1 MFGKNVNGTFR
12 LMSRER
18 FMVEVG
24 YHQQMI
30 EVFKTMTTKKYGMH
44 VLEEFIFNIDQNNY
58 CFLFRSQ
65 RVVYLN
71 AVNLHL
77 ISDVETKRWNF
88 ELSEHDKLV
97 AALTPLR
104 PAVCISPLPLF
115 VRKVSSHVLPV
126 VLLYCLN
133 TNHI

>member
-58 CFLFRSQ
+58 CFLFRS
-65 RVVYLN
+65 
-71 AVNLHL
+71 H
-77 ISDVETKRWNF
+77 K
-88 ELSEHDKLV
+88 ELF
-97 AALTPLR
+97 T
-104 PAVCISPLPLF
+104 
-115 VRKVSSHVLPV
+115 
-126 VLLYCLN
+126 
-133 TNHI
+133 